1 MPQRGDWLHC
11 ALSRCVPWILLAPG
25 QRSGN
30 DKAVDNHAAAPNF
43 GHCQVETDSEAEAFR
58 WEVFPR

>member
-1 MPQRGDWLHC
+1 VPRRG
-11 ALSRCVPWILLAPG
+11 VPWILFAPG